1 MSNSFDDRRSHPRLP
16 IKLPVEYKSLSD
28 FFVDYALDISHG
40 GMFVA
45 TGQAFELGTPVSVR
59 FNLPDDPASFE
70 ATGVIVRHGKA
81 PQPGVGISFD
91 PLSQNAKAVIERLWE
106 RKMKE

>member
-1 MSNSFDDRRSHPRLP
+1 MNNEIDERRSHQRIP

-45 TGQAFELGTPVSVR
+45 TEQAFDLGTPVSVR
-59 FNLPDDPASFE
+59 FNLPDAPGSFE
-70 ATGVIVRHGKA
+70 ATGVVVRYGKKPA
-81 PQPGVGISFD
+81 EGVGINFD
-91 PLSQNAKAVIERLWE
+91 PLSENARAVIERLWE
-106 RKMKE
+106 KKMKE